1 MILFNRVAG
10 KGYTVLVV
18 LIIAFSAIIFAIVEA
33 KILYTATHEKPQP
46 SDVII
51 VLGAHL
57 WGDQPSPLLR
67 YRLDQGIA
75 LYRQGYGKH
84 IIVSGAQGDDELTT
98 EAYAMATYLR
108 RHNIPKGIIYLEEN
122 SYSTYENIKYS
133 KEIMDREGFH
143 NAIIV
148 TNTFHLYRAL
158 AIGKHFSIPVS
169 GAPAKMH
176 PVLLTK
182 LKYYTREFFAIIK
195 FLIVKK

>member
-1 MILFNRVAG
+1 MLII
-10 KGYTVLVV
+10 
-18 LIIAFSAIIFAIVEA
+18 LIIAFSITVFVIIEA
-33 KILYTATHEKPQP
+33 KILYTASYEKPQP

-51 VLGAHL
+51 ILGAHL

-75 LYRQGYGKH
+75 LYRQGYGNYF
-84 IIVSGAQGDDELTT
+84 IVSGAQGDDELTT
-98 EAYAMATYLR
+98 EAYAMATYLE
-108 RHNIPKGIIYLEEN
+108 RHNIPKDIIYLEEN

-133 KEIMDREGFH
+133 KEIMDRENFKT
-143 NAIIV
+143 AIIV

-158 AIGKHFSIPVS
+158 EIGNHFSIPVS

-182 LKYYTREFFAIIK
+182 VKYYTREFFAIIK
-195 FLIVKK
+195 FLIVKN